1 MFKQTVTC
9 FWQSTEQWLI
19 YTFQLSTPLSFRHLP
34 YSRGEVTMRS
44 EYAMKTVRGQTEWLL
59 LT

>member
-19 YTFQLSTPLSFRHLP
+19 YTSPLSAPLSFRHLP
-34 YSRGEVTMRS
+34 YSRGEVSMQN
-44 EYAMKTVRGQTEWLL
+44 EYAIKTIHGQTEWLL